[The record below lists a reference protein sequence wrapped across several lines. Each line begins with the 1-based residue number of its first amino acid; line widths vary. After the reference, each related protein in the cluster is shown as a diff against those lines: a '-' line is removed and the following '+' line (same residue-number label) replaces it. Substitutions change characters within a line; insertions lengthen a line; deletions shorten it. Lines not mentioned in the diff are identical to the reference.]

1 MSPMDRLYADTDFI
15 TYIHSDVQKQNY
27 HSVLIYANMHKS
39 ELSEITEEELNTN
52 LKKRTDIKIVIKA
65 NDLFKPIS
73 NYSNEEILNRLSRL
87 GIDALLIIEQNSEGV
102 NSYGRITN
110 DYTSKL
116 YSIKDKRI
124 AWGAYASSIGSI
136 FTTQKSLATRIA
148 NKTIDNLIKDKVLEK
163 HSFDDQP
170 ERYQEKIAEIMLQ
183 NPLLQQEDLRIAQKL
198 QAEKEKA
205 SQLQRNAEEERKVN
219 ELAKVREEGKAQARI
234 QARQSV
240 KDRAIQAKLKVGDK
254 YGAGIVFLIRQPGE
268 LGYVSGERHGLIA
281 AKADE
286 YGEKPW
292 SAFDMPNDGWYI
304 PRKNELNHLYL
315 NKDIVGGFSK
325 SMYWTSSEASTN
337 TGYMQLFVNGVQL
350 DAQKACLLFVRRI
363 RAF

>member
-1 MSPMDRLYADTDFI
+1 
-15 TYIHSDVQKQNY
+15 
-27 HSVLIYANMHKS
+27 
-39 ELSEITEEELNTN
+39 
-52 LKKRTDIKIVIKA
+52 
-65 NDLFKPIS
+65 
-73 NYSNEEILNRLSRL
+73 
-87 GIDALLIIEQNSEGV
+87 
-102 NSYGRITN
+102 
-110 DYTSKL
+110 
-116 YSIKDKRI
+116 
-124 AWGAYASSIGSI
+124 
-136 FTTQKSLATRIA
+136 
-148 NKTIDNLIKDKVLEK
+148 
-163 HSFDDQP
+163 
-170 ERYQEKIAEIMLQ
+170 MLQ